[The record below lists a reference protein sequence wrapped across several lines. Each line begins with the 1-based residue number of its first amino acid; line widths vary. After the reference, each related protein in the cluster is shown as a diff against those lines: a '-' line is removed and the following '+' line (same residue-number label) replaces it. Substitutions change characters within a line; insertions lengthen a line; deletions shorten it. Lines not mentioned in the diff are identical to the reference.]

1 MYDSCMAFKTIT
13 IDLEA
18 YELLRS
24 RKAPGESFSHVIKTR
39 LKRSGTGRDLAAALA
54 RIEVSE
60 STLDRTER
68 IVRDRRKSPARR
80 PKL

>member
-1 MYDSCMAFKTIT
+1 MAFKTIT

-18 YELLRS
+18 YELHRA

-54 RIEVSE
+54 RIEVAE

-68 IVRDRRKSPARR
+68 VVRDRRKSPARR